1 MPSGRR
7 RERPEPERPTFFI
20 DRSVGRRDVPNTLLL
35 AGLNVV
41 LMHELYPNGADQ
53 WIGDDEWI
61 EHVSALGYVAL
72 TKDSTILR
80 SHRGALE
87 RSTLRLFAIDSS
99 RLTGPEMAERVS
111 LHLNRV
117 LRRAWKPG
125 PYLYV
130 IHAHSIELRWRG
142 DGI

>member
-35 AGLNVV
+35 TGLDVV

-53 WIGDDEWI
+53 WISDDEWI
-61 EHVSALGYVAL
+61 EQVSALGYVAL
-72 TKDSTILR
+72 TKDPTILR
-80 SHRGALE
+80 SHRSALE
-87 RSTLRLFAIDSS
+87 RSTLRLFAIDSAK
-99 RLTGPEMAERVS
+99 LTGPQMAERIS

-117 LRRAWKPG
+117 LQRARKPG

-142 DGI
+142 DRT